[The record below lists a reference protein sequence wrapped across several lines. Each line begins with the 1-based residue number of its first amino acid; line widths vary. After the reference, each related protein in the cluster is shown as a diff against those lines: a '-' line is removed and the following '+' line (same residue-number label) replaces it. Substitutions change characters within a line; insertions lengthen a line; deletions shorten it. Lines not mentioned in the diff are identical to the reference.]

1 MLQVVPASSGQCSL
15 ERTRPLVVSLGQSPH
30 LVRGQAKISKNRPER
45 LASVD
50 GVQEPLPHLYREPV
64 FVPPLARMPF
74 QCRFALAGTTD
85 SRNRVTTLLVSRAE
99 PEAKVEA
106 LRRG

>member
-1 MLQVVPASSGQCSL
+1 
-15 ERTRPLVVSLGQSPH
+15 
-30 LVRGQAKISKNRPER
+30 
-45 LASVD
+45 
-50 GVQEPLPHLYREPV
+50 
-64 FVPPLARMPF
+64 VPPLARMPV